1 MRKLIIIIL
10 AVALC
15 AIGARFGFT
24 KYQKFTKEKAMKAAA
39 IPKVTVATIGEGEVI
54 KEYEAP
60 ARIVSKYQ
68 VNVIARISGYLTKSY
83 FKEGDV
89 VKEGQQLFTIEPEEW
104 SLSASKAKSALAN
117 SKAQLDYYEKQ
128 LKRSE
133 ELVKLDYIAKSEYDN
148 ALAQRDAYKA
158 QVAMQESAYRDS
170 MRVYNYTNVKSPVN
184 GRVGLINVTV
194 GNYVNANSAPLT
206 TIYSTDP
213 MYVTFPIET
222 KDYTDLVRIDG
233 SDDVNRKVEFVF
245 NNGMKYK
252 LEGLQDFHDNKVDQ
266 ATGTITMR
274 ATFSNPDGALIHGD
288 FGKVILYATKK
299 DKVPVVPKS
308 ATMENQEGKYVYVL
322 DENNLPKMS
331 YIKTN
336 GQTDNGEWIVSEGVN
351 TGDTLVTS
359 GIQRV
364 IPGNPVKI
372 VEQEV
377 KDATEN
383 QPQENLKNKEE
394 VLNKEVK

>member
-1 MRKLIIIIL
+1 MRKIIIIFI

-15 AIGARFGFT
+15 AIGVRIGIT
-24 KYQKFTKEKAMKAAA
+24 KFQKSVKEKAMEDSAT
-39 IPKVTVATIGEGEVI
+39 PKVTIAKIGESEVI

-148 ALAQRDAYKA
+148 ALAQRDAFKA

-222 KDYTDLVRIDG
+222 KDYADLIRIDG
-233 SDDVNRKVEFVF
+233 GDNTNRKVEFIF

-252 LEGLQDFHDNKVDQ
+252 LEGVQDFRDN
-266 ATGTITMR
+266 A
-274 ATFSNPDGALIHGD
+274 
-288 FGKVILYATKK
+288 
-299 DKVPVVPKS
+299 
-308 ATMENQEGKYVYVL
+308 
-322 DENNLPKMS
+322 
-331 YIKTN
+331 
-336 GQTDNGEWIVSEGVN
+336 
-351 TGDTLVTS
+351 
-359 GIQRV
+359 
-364 IPGNPVKI
+364 
-372 VEQEV
+372 
-377 KDATEN
+377 
-383 QPQENLKNKEE
+383 QP
-394 VLNKEVK
+394 